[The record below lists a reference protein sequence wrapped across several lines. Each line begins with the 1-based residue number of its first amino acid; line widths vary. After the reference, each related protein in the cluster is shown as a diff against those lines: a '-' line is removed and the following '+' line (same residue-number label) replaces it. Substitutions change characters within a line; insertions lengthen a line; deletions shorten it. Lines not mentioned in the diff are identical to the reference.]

1 MTRIHDNHRQTYEAR
16 LVGPM
21 QPNRDDPAR
30 AQLLKDARLAAQV
43 AQAVASPALT
53 SALSY
58 LELVSDNVL
67 LPDALRGRARE
78 AALRVAEAAVH
89 LECLPDIIDFQELET
104 QTSPP

>member
-1 MTRIHDNHRQTYEAR
+1 MAP
-16 LVGPM
+16 L
-21 QPNRDDPAR
+21 QPPGDDPAR

-43 AQAVASPALT
+43 AHAVASPALV

-58 LELVSDNVL
+58 LELVADNLL

-89 LECLPDIIDFQELET
+89 LEYLPEIIDLQGQEA
-104 QTSPP
+104 

>member
-1 MTRIHDNHRQTYEAR
+1 MG
-16 LVGPM
+16 VM

-43 AQAVASPALT
+43 AHAVASPALA

-67 LPDALRGRARE
+67 LPDMLRGRARE

-89 LECLPDIIDFQELET
+89 LECLPDIIDFQELEART
-104 QTSPP
+104 QSSPL

>member
-1 MTRIHDNHRQTYEAR
+1 
-16 LVGPM
+16 M

-89 LECLPDIIDFQELET
+89 LECLPDIIDCQALET